1 MDVTKGTITR
11 TKPANVVTT
20 LSGKY
25 PYVVSN
31 ANTDY
36 ESGQFS
42 MMFMPKDSD
51 GEYTTENDYIYRE
64 GIKAFL
70 NDGKPKIMKLSDGRI
85 WMIATTNGLTEDN
98 GEVEHYVHHSFNWVE
113 IGDPESSSDLYNNNF
128 IDVNL
133 EG

>member
-1 MDVTKGTITR
+1 M
-11 TKPANVVTT
+11 VTT

-64 GIKAFL
+64 DIKAFL

-85 WMIATTNGLTEDN
+85 WMIATTDGLTEDN

>member
-1 MDVTKGTITR
+1 M
-11 TKPANVVTT
+11 
-20 LSGKY
+20 
-25 PYVVSN
+25 
-31 ANTDY
+31 
-36 ESGQFS
+36 
-42 MMFMPKDSD
+42 
-51 GEYTTENDYIYRE
+51 
-64 GIKAFL
+64 

-85 WMIATTNGLTEDN
+85 WMISTTDGLTEDN